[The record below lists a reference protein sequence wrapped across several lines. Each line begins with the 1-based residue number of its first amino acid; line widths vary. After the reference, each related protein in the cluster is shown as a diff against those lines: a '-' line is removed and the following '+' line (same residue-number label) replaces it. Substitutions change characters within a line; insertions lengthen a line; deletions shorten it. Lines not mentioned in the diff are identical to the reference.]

1 MRNPGL
7 HAALALATLLLLP
20 VRPAQAD
27 VTLDK
32 PILTIDIGGA
42 QQLHVKDPAEAHDLR
57 WASSDST
64 VAQVYANA
72 FVIAL
77 RPGTVNVTATRRGE
91 PPALCAVTV
100 AESRQPMVNPA
111 TLKQFPDER
120 KFEINGRKCYGS
132 ELNGQRASDPEEK
145 RNTEANRVINPSPLT
160 PDKKLEWEVED
171 AAEVYDGAGVLMGT
185 VAPTLSVAG
194 QVVPV
199 SKFNFGMSKVLD
211 GKMCLYAF
219 SVDIKPA
226 PAIQQ
231 LAAGQL
237 DKNGAVGTSAWL
249 PLDRVVQKEMLLER
263 IGVGKVKLPRLPLE
277 ARGFRITGGDPLR
290 YMTEFGELRIV
301 KDPDAAPVPSHY
313 LRRPSGTVNIIY
325 SVPGFGL
332 GGQGL
337 DSFLIT
343 DGITFRPAKGAKVF
357 VQPTYYPAKHPK
369 KGQVSNKTMTF
380 IYGAAE
386 VKNVEAVYG
395 WVAKEALAAN

>member
-1 MRNPGL
+1 
-7 HAALALATLLLLP
+7 
-20 VRPAQAD
+20 
-27 VTLDK
+27 
-32 PILTIDIGGA
+32 
-42 QQLHVKDPAEAHDLR
+42 
-57 WASSDST
+57 
-64 VAQVYANA
+64 
-72 FVIAL
+72 
-77 RPGTVNVTATRRGE
+77 
-91 PPALCAVTV
+91 
-100 AESRQPMVNPA
+100 
-111 TLKQFPDER
+111 
-120 KFEINGRKCYGS
+120 S

-185 VAPTLSVAG
+185 VAPTLSVG
-194 QVVPV
+194 GRMIPV

-301 KDPDAAPVPSHY
+301 K
-313 LRRPSGTVNIIY
+313 
-325 SVPGFGL
+325 
-332 GGQGL
+332 
-337 DSFLIT
+337 
-343 DGITFRPAKGAKVF
+343 
-357 VQPTYYPAKHPK
+357 
-369 KGQVSNKTMTF
+369 
-380 IYGAAE
+380 
-386 VKNVEAVYG
+386 
-395 WVAKEALAAN
+395 

>member
-100 AESRQPMVNPA
+100 TESRQPMVNPA

-120 KFEINGRKCYGS
+120 KFEINGRKYYGS

-185 VAPTLSVAG
+185 VA
-194 QVVPV
+194 
-199 SKFNFGMSKVLD
+199 
-211 GKMCLYAF
+211 
-219 SVDIKPA
+219 
-226 PAIQQ
+226 
-231 LAAGQL
+231 
-237 DKNGAVGTSAWL
+237 
-249 PLDRVVQKEMLLER
+249 
-263 IGVGKVKLPRLPLE
+263 
-277 ARGFRITGGDPLR
+277 
-290 YMTEFGELRIV
+290 
-301 KDPDAAPVPSHY
+301 
-313 LRRPSGTVNIIY
+313 
-325 SVPGFGL
+325 
-332 GGQGL
+332 
-337 DSFLIT
+337 
-343 DGITFRPAKGAKVF
+343 
-357 VQPTYYPAKHPK
+357 
-369 KGQVSNKTMTF
+369 
-380 IYGAAE
+380 
-386 VKNVEAVYG
+386 
-395 WVAKEALAAN
+395 